1 MCNVKSK
8 NKLTNKKT
16 TTRFVVIA
24 SYFCIKIKLM
34 HNIANLFIE
43 QIGKTFFVFPDNL
56 ETQKLRQLLT
66 YYKQQGWNIVFPL
79 EVQDDTQVVTR
90 RFYNSP
96 KKMAEHILLNNQSIY
111 HFLVNH
117 LQFLKEQSIN
127 NNNFD
132 NVATLHY
139 NIKEL
144 LEANLSS
151 REEIARNMLPHYT
164 STLFVSILV
173 TDHKISIYLNFNQ
186 YYNNKFLEFIQSL

>member
-1 MCNVKSK
+1 
-8 NKLTNKKT
+8 
-16 TTRFVVIA
+16 
-24 SYFCIKIKLM
+24 M

-43 QIGKTFFVFPDNL
+43 QIGKTFFVFPDNV

-79 EVQDDTQVVTR
+79 EVQNDTQIVTKH
-90 RFYNSP
+90 FYNSP
-96 KKMAEHILLNNQSIY
+96 QKLAEHILLNNQSIY

-144 LEANLSS
+144 LEANLAS
-151 REEIARNMLPHYT
+151 REKIARNMLPHYT

-173 TDHKISIYLNFNQ
+173 TDREISIYLNFNQ
-186 YYNNKFLEFIQSL
+186 YYDNKFLEFIQSL